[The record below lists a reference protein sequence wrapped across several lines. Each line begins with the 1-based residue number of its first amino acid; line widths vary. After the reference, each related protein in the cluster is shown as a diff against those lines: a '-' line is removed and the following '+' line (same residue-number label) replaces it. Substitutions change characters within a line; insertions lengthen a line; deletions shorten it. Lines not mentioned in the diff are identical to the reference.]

1 MRTQMSEIRTEGQGN
16 VPGQAVLVMPNRVD
30 MATLPELEKAL
41 GGAAHVAWLVEA
53 SCRPA
58 ADIMQHLAQTRA
70 AGILC
75 ALDQQG
81 REAVCAQVKN
91 WLSSGRHVVLLP
103 GQPAQVPGAL
113 SDVPARLLSFADG
126 SGLPALPVHIARLKH
141 EGPELL
147 TAAAAYDAAVIRFMP
162 IVRASGALGVTVQSA
177 WQEAAAEAY
186 RRHPALEKASLAH
199 ALVDSLLRHPNA
211 RLIDGVD
218 DSSMSFRELLVC
230 AVMFSNEV
238 KKYNG
243 HKRLGII
250 LPPGKLGVI
259 ANIACWISGIV
270 PVNIDYNAE
279 EKDFRRVTE
288 AAGLTRFITEE
299 RFVSLRNNFK
309 WPPHRDLI
317 FIERV
322 LREMGSARMKFNRTL
337 LRFFSAARVTAHLHL
352 PEPAPDEEATLLF
365 TGGACG
371 TPKAAPI
378 THRMLLADTLQCLCR
393 WQPKSGES
401 LLSVLPFAN
410 SYGLTAGLLLP
421 LLSGCDMVTYPAT
434 DTPKRLCTLLQHYS
448 VKLAALPPV
457 LIRALFKVAKPET
470 FASLRL
476 FFSVGEKLT
485 ADLRG
490 RALNDFRLTL
500 REAYGLAETS
510 PFVSCEL
517 PAAGAEPGQLSLPA
531 SKPGTTGLPLPGIA
545 VRITDPYRSDL
556 VHAPNNAGLVWLKGA
571 SVLGGYLG
579 DEQATM
585 RRIHGSW
592 FCTDD
597 IGFVDADG
605 LLTILGRKTRFS
617 KIGGEMVPHETLE
630 QVLLK
635 VLKANPAV
643 SKRQIA
649 IVAVPDRTQGERLVL
664 LSTLHKMV
672 HPNDLIAIRYGIMN
686 EGYPSLWCPERILPV
701 ANIPVLADGRL
712 NYPLCHAGVCKALN
726 ITA

>member
-1 MRTQMSEIRTEGQGN
+1 MSEFRIEGQGN
-16 VPGQAVLVMPNRVD
+16 VPEQAMLVMPNRVD
-30 MATLPELEKAL
+30 MAALPELEKPL
-41 GGAAHVAWLVEA
+41 GGAARVAWLVDNT
-53 SCRPA
+53 CLPA

-75 ALDQQG
+75 SLDQQG
-81 REAVCAQVKN
+81 REAVAAQVKAQ
-91 WLSSGRHVVLLP
+91 LAAGRHVVLLP
-103 GQPAQVPGAL
+103 GHPAQVNAAL
-113 SDVPARLLSFADG
+113 SDVSARLLTFADG
-126 SGLPALPVHIARLKH
+126 SGLPALPVHIARLRR
-141 EGPELL
+141 EGAELL
-147 TAAAAYDAAVIRFMP
+147 TAGTTYESAIIRFMP
-162 IVRASGALGVTVQSA
+162 VVRASGALGVTIQSA

-186 RRHPALEKASLAH
+186 RHHPTLEKASLAH
-199 ALVDSLLRHPNA
+199 ALVAALLRHPHA

-218 DSSMSFRELLVC
+218 DSTMSFRELLVC

-238 KKYNG
+238 KKHTA

-259 ANIACWISGIV
+259 ANLACWLSGVV

-288 AAGLTRFITEE
+288 TAGLTRFITEE
-299 RFVSLRNNFK
+299 RFVSRQNRFK

-317 FIERV
+317 FIERE
-322 LREMGSARMKFNRTL
+322 LREMGSARMKFNRIL

-371 TPKAAPI
+371 TPKAAPV
-378 THRMLLADTLQCLCR
+378 THRMLLANALQCLSR
-393 WQPKSGES
+393 WQPQSGES
-401 LLSVLPFAN
+401 LLSVLPYAN
-410 SYGLTAGLLLP
+410 GYGLTAGLLLP

-434 DTPKRLCTLLQHYS
+434 DTPKRLCTLMQHYS

-457 LIRALFKVAKPET
+457 LIRSLFKVAKPET

-485 ADLRG
+485 ADLHA

-510 PFVSCEL
+510 PFVSCNL
-517 PAAGAEPGQLSLPA
+517 PPVSTEPGQLSLPA
-531 SKPGTTGLPLPGIA
+531 SKPGTAGLLLPGIA

-556 VHAPNNAGLVWLKGA
+556 VHAPNSAGVIWLKGA
-571 SVLGGYLG
+571 SVLNAYLS

-605 LLTILGRKTRFS
+605 LLTVLGRKTRFS

-635 VLKANPAV
+635 VFKANPAV
-643 SKRQIA
+643 TKRQIA
-649 IVAVPDRTQGERLVL
+649 VVAVPDRTQGERLIL
-664 LSTLHKMV
+664 LSTLHRSV
-672 HPNDLIAIRYGIMN
+672 HPNDLLTIRYGIMN
-686 EGYPSLWCPERILPV
+686 EGYPSAWCPERILPV
-701 ANIPVLADGRL
+701 ERIPVLPDGRL
-712 NYPLCHAGVCKALN
+712 NYPLCFAGVCKALGV
-726 ITA
+726 TA